1 MKNTGIQAC
10 VLVVNR
16 NQEAWLPDLLKNL
29 APLNLPVLV
38 IDDGSE
44 AEHLESLEK
53 IVNQYEVELVRLLQK
68 TGKGTATRTG
78 LDEAQ
83 RLGYSHVLL
92 HEIDTYYSEDDIQ
105 GLLELG
111 AQSPDVL
118 YYSASPDN
126 NGKDITLGHRLTAST
141 AFSPAMR
148 YIQKGLR
155 LYPIRTVNALLTHFP
170 CGRGYE
176 FDTELL
182 IRWSWKGLPTA
193 PYVIAPLKASE
204 NDMGVAEYPAMLK
217 MHIQTMIG
225 MSLRL
230 PWLLKRQSNN
240 RKRLAE

>member
-10 VLVVNR
+10 VLLVNR

-38 IDDGSE
+38 MDDGSE

-53 IVNQYEVELVRLLQK
+53 IVSQHEVELVRLLQK

-83 RLGYSHVLL
+83 RLGFSHVLL
-92 HEIDTYYSEDDIQ
+92 HELDTRYSEDDIQ

-111 AQSPDVL
+111 AQSPEVL
-118 YYSASPDN
+118 YYSASP
-126 NGKDITLGHRLTAST
+126 NGSGRDITLGRRLTAST
-141 AFSPAMR
+141 AFSPALR
-148 YIQKGLR
+148 YMQRGLR

-182 IRWSWKGLPTA
+182 IRWSWKGLPMA
-193 PYVIAPLKASE
+193 PYVISSVKTAE

-217 MHIQTMIG
+217 MHIQTMAG
-225 MSLRL
+225 MAFRL
-230 PWLLKRQSNN
+230 PWLLKRQSNQ